1 MNMLHREIIQQIID
15 KSLNKDL
22 FRGQFGLEK
31 ENVRVDHEG
40 KLALTPHP
48 KSFGTKTENPYIQ
61 NCIAYQPMSWVM
73 GFTRLSSSSM

>member
-1 MNMLHREIIQQIID
+1 MKLLQREIIQQIID

-40 KLALTPHP
+40 KLALTP
-48 KSFGTKTENPYIQ
+48 SG
-61 NCIAYQPMSWVM
+61 S
-73 GFTRLSSSSM
+73 RL